1 MMGKGATSIGQIPRL
16 AVVAEE
22 PSSLFLLRTAIAET
36 EVAAEGDTVP
46 QSSVVTARSRKQ
58 VSLPSLAL
66 PPSNPAAAA
75 ADDQDEQIRKKVKF
89 IVMEF
94 IINSFSKFFRW
105 YNTIGQVS
113 GCR

>member
-1 MMGKGATSIGQIPRL
+1 MMGKGATSIAQIPRL

-58 VSLPSLAL
+58 VSLPSLPL
-66 PPSNPAAAA
+66 PPSNPAA

-94 IINSFSKFFRW
+94 IINSFRKF